1 MIKNRFVRRGVVV
14 TMFFDRKIGQVND
27 FMNLTSRRTIHPLL
41 SLSPLSIS
49 TRRKCKNF
57 DKYFQM
63 ETKHRD
69 LHSFQQPEN
78 RFFCKAR
85 RIFRSHASRVRKR
98 TEKKKEEREGG
109 GGWWKEERNDEEDK
123 MIIPRR
129 NSN

>member
-1 MIKNRFVRRGVVV
+1 
-14 TMFFDRKIGQVND
+14 
-27 FMNLTSRRTIHPLL
+27 
-41 SLSPLSIS
+41 
-49 TRRKCKNF
+49 
-57 DKYFQM
+57 M

>member
-1 MIKNRFVRRGVVV
+1 
-14 TMFFDRKIGQVND
+14 
-27 FMNLTSRRTIHPLL
+27 
-41 SLSPLSIS
+41 
-49 TRRKCKNF
+49 
-57 DKYFQM
+57 M

-98 TEKKKEEREGG
+98 TEKKKEEREEGG

>member
-1 MIKNRFVRRGVVV
+1 
-14 TMFFDRKIGQVND
+14 MFFDRKIGQVND
-27 FMNLTSRRTIHPLL
+27 FMNLTSRRTSL
-41 SLSPLSIS
+41 SLSLSLSFSIS

-69 LHSFQQPEN
+69 LHSFQSEN

-98 TEKKKEEREGG
+98 IEKKEKEEEEEE
-109 GGWWKEERNDEEDK
+109 EERVVVTVEGEKERRGRQNDY
-123 MIIPRR
+123 
-129 NSN
+129 SA